1 MRTIKERDIL
11 SIAPNASAVSNAKKI
26 SSGSQF
32 VRRLRS
38 EDDSF
43 YMGECKG
50 SGKSNY
56 IVSADYIEEEN
67 PVFRCSCPSRQLPCK
82 HSIALLYEMLNQKE
96 FELTDI
102 PEDILEKRK
111 KKEAR
116 EAKKQETKETEADKP
131 AKKKSPASKAAAK
144 KKINKQLEG
153 LAVLRKMVNELLLSG
168 LSTMGSIS
176 LKSYKD
182 LVKQLGDYYLSGAQ
196 TYFTELVLEIEKYQK
211 DSDSIHYKNSIE
223 VLKRLR
229 ALEKK
234 ATKYLEEK
242 LVSDNLEIDDNTLY
256 EDLGGILKLDDLDR
270 MGLTKENADLVQLSF
285 REVYN
290 ESRKEFIDVA
300 YWIDLESGEISY
312 SLNYRPVKAL
322 KYIKK
327 EDSCFDILEVKK
339 LYYYPGSLNKR
350 IRWDTSVLK
359 DRDAKTLE
367 VVKSKAYNSIKEA
380 VKAAKAE
387 LKNTLSE
394 SSYGFL
400 INYESICELENEKGR
415 VWVIKDREG
424 DKLELKNPDNIDTV
438 ELIKFMDYEEVRKDG
453 AIFGKIYYSV
463 EDRKL
468 YMEPCS
474 IITDNNIISLEY

>member
-1 MRTIKERDIL
+1 MRIIKERDIL

-32 VRRLRS
+32 VKRSRS
-38 EDDSF
+38 EDDRF

-56 IVSADYIEEEN
+56 IVSVDYIEEEN

-82 HSIALLYEMLNQKE
+82 HSIALLYEMLNGKTFNVE
-96 FELTDI
+96 DI

-111 KKEAR
+111 KKEIR
-116 EAKKQETKETEADKP
+116 EAKKQEAKETADQKP
-131 AKKKSPASKAAAK
+131 VKKRPASKAAAK

-153 LAVLRKMVNELLLSG
+153 LALLRKMVNELLLSG
-168 LSTMGSIS
+168 LASMGSIS
-176 LKSYKD
+176 LRSYKD

-196 TYFTELVLEIEKYQK
+196 TYFTELVIEIEKYQK
-211 DSDSIHYKNSIE
+211 DNDSVHYKNATE

-234 ATKYLEEK
+234 ATGYLEEK
-242 LVSDNLEIDDNTLY
+242 LDSDNLEIDDNTLY

-270 MGLTKENADLVQLSF
+270 MGLTKENVELFQLSF

-290 ESRKEFIDVA
+290 EARKEFIDVA
-300 YWIDLESGEISY
+300 YWMDLDSGEISY

-350 IRWDTSVLK
+350 IRWDSSSFK
-359 DRDAKTLE
+359 DKDEKTLDI
-367 VVKSKAYNSIKEA
+367 VRSKAYGSIKEA
-380 VKAAKAE
+380 VKLAKGE

-394 SSYGFL
+394 YSYGFL
-400 INYESICELENEKGR
+400 ISYESLCELKTEKGT
-415 VWVIKDREG
+415 VWVVKDKTG
-424 DKLELKNPDNIDTV
+424 DRLELKNSGYINTV
-438 ELIKFMDYEEVRKDG
+438 ELIKFMEYEEVRKDA
-453 AIFGKIYYSV
+453 AIFGKIYYDV

-474 IITDNNIISLEY
+474 IITDKRIIGLEY

>member
-1 MRTIKERDIL
+1 MRIIKERDIL

-32 VRRLRS
+32 VKRSRS

-56 IVSADYIEEEN
+56 IVSVDYIEEEN

-82 HSIALLYEMLNQKE
+82 HSIALLYEMLNGKTFNVE
-96 FELTDI
+96 DI

-111 KKEAR
+111 KKEIR
-116 EAKKQETKETEADKP
+116 EAKKQEAKETADQKP
-131 AKKKSPASKAAAK
+131 VKKRPASKAAAK

-153 LAVLRKMVNELLLSG
+153 LALLRKMVNELLLSG
-168 LSTMGSIS
+168 LASMGSIS
-176 LKSYKD
+176 LRSYKD

-196 TYFTELVLEIEKYQK
+196 TYFTELVIEIEKYQK
-211 DSDSIHYKNSIE
+211 DNDSVHYKNATE

-234 ATKYLEEK
+234 ATGYLEEK
-242 LVSDNLEIDDNTLY
+242 LDSDNLEIDDNTLY

-270 MGLTKENADLVQLSF
+270 MGLTKENVELFQLSF

-290 ESRKEFIDVA
+290 EARKEFIDVA
-300 YWIDLESGEISY
+300 YWMDLDSGEISY

-350 IRWDTSVLK
+350 IRWDSSSFK
-359 DRDAKTLE
+359 DKDEKTLDI
-367 VVKSKAYNSIKEA
+367 VRSKAYGSIKEA
-380 VKAAKAE
+380 VKLAKGE

-394 SSYGFL
+394 YSYGFL
-400 INYESICELENEKGR
+400 ISYESLCELKTEKGS
-415 VWVIKDREG
+415 VWVVKDKTG
-424 DKLELKNPDNIDTV
+424 DRLELKNSGYINTV
-438 ELIKFMDYEEVRKDG
+438 ELIKFMEYEEVRKDA
-453 AIFGKIYYSV
+453 AIFGKIYYDV

-474 IITDNNIISLEY
+474 IITDKRIIGLEY

>member
-1 MRTIKERDIL
+1 MRIIKERDIL

-32 VRRLRS
+32 VKRSRS

-56 IVSADYIEEEN
+56 IVSVDYIEEEN

-82 HSIALLYEMLNQKE
+82 HSIALLYEMLNGKTFNVE
-96 FELTDI
+96 DI

-111 KKEAR
+111 KKEIR
-116 EAKKQETKETEADKP
+116 EAKKQEAKETADQKP
-131 AKKKSPASKAAAK
+131 VKKRPASKAAAK

-153 LAVLRKMVNELLLSG
+153 LALLRKMVNELLLSG
-168 LSTMGSIS
+168 LASMGSIS
-176 LKSYKD
+176 LRSYKD

-196 TYFTELVLEIEKYQK
+196 TYFTELVIEIEKYQK
-211 DSDSIHYKNSIE
+211 DNDSVHYKNATE

-234 ATKYLEEK
+234 ATGYLEEK
-242 LVSDNLEIDDNTLY
+242 LDSDNLEIDDNTLY

-270 MGLTKENADLVQLSF
+270 MGLTKENVELFQLSF

-290 ESRKEFIDVA
+290 EARKEFIDVA
-300 YWIDLESGEISY
+300 YWMDLDSGEISY

-350 IRWDTSVLK
+350 IRWDSSSFKYK
-359 DRDAKTLE
+359 DEKTLDI
-367 VVKSKAYNSIKEA
+367 VRSKAYGSIKEA
-380 VKAAKAE
+380 VKLAKGE

-394 SSYGFL
+394 YSYGFL
-400 INYESICELENEKGR
+400 ISYESLCELKTEKGT
-415 VWVIKDREG
+415 VWVVKDKTG
-424 DKLELKNPDNIDTV
+424 DRLELKNSGYINTV
-438 ELIKFMDYEEVRKDG
+438 ELIKFMEYEEVRKDA
-453 AIFGKIYYSV
+453 AIFGKIYYDV

-474 IITDNNIISLEY
+474 IITDKRIIGLEY

>member
-1 MRTIKERDIL
+1 MRIIKERDIL

-32 VRRLRS
+32 VKRSRS

-56 IVSADYIEEEN
+56 IVSVDYIEEEN

-82 HSIALLYEMLNQKE
+82 HSIALLYEMLNGKTFNVE
-96 FELTDI
+96 DI

-111 KKEAR
+111 KKEIR
-116 EAKKQETKETEADKP
+116 EAKKQEAKETADQKP
-131 AKKKSPASKAAAK
+131 VKKRPASKAAAK

-153 LAVLRKMVNELLLSG
+153 LALLRKMVNELLLSG
-168 LSTMGSIS
+168 LASMGSIS
-176 LKSYKD
+176 LRSYKD

-196 TYFTELVLEIEKYQK
+196 TYFTELVIEIEKYQK
-211 DSDSIHYKNSIE
+211 DNDSVHYKNATE

-234 ATKYLEEK
+234 ATGYLEEK
-242 LVSDNLEIDDNTLY
+242 LDSDNLEIDDNTLY

-270 MGLTKENADLVQLSF
+270 MGLTKENVELFQLSF

-290 ESRKEFIDVA
+290 EARKEFIDVA
-300 YWIDLESGEISY
+300 YWVDLDSGEISY

-350 IRWDTSVLK
+350 IRWDSSSFK
-359 DRDAKTLE
+359 DKDEKTLDI
-367 VVKSKAYNSIKEA
+367 VRSKAYGSIKEA
-380 VKAAKAE
+380 VKLAKGE

-394 SSYGFL
+394 YSYGFL
-400 INYESICELENEKGR
+400 ISYESLCELKTEKGT
-415 VWVIKDREG
+415 VWVVKDKTG
-424 DKLELKNPDNIDTV
+424 DRLELKNSGYINTV
-438 ELIKFMDYEEVRKDG
+438 ELIKFMEYEEVRKDA
-453 AIFGKIYYSV
+453 AIFGKIYYNV

-474 IITDNNIISLEY
+474 IITDKRIIGLEY

>member
-1 MRTIKERDIL
+1 MRIIKERDIL

-32 VRRLRS
+32 VKRSRS

-56 IVSADYIEEEN
+56 IVSVDYIEEEN

-82 HSIALLYEMLNQKE
+82 HSIALLYEMLNGKTFNVE
-96 FELTDI
+96 DI

-111 KKEAR
+111 KKEIR
-116 EAKKQETKETEADKP
+116 EAKKQEAKETADQKP
-131 AKKKSPASKAAAK
+131 VKKRPASKAAAK

-153 LAVLRKMVNELLLSG
+153 LALLRKMVNELLLSG
-168 LSTMGSIS
+168 LASMGSIS
-176 LKSYKD
+176 LRSYKD

-196 TYFTELVLEIEKYQK
+196 TYFTELVIEIEKYQK
-211 DSDSIHYKNSIE
+211 DNDSVHYKNATE

-234 ATKYLEEK
+234 ATGYLEEK
-242 LVSDNLEIDDNTLY
+242 LDSDNLEIDDNTLY

-270 MGLTKENADLVQLSF
+270 MGLTKENVELFQLSF

-290 ESRKEFIDVA
+290 EARKEFIDVA
-300 YWIDLESGEISY
+300 YWMDLDSGEISY

-350 IRWDTSVLK
+350 IRWDSSSFK
-359 DRDAKTLE
+359 DKDEKTLDI
-367 VVKSKAYNSIKEA
+367 VRSKAYGSIKEA
-380 VKAAKAE
+380 VKLAKGE

-394 SSYGFL
+394 YSYGFL
-400 INYESICELENEKGR
+400 ISYESLCELKSEKGT
-415 VWVIKDREG
+415 VWVVKDKTG
-424 DKLELKNPDNIDTV
+424 DRLELKNSGYINTV
-438 ELIKFMDYEEVRKDG
+438 ELIKFMEYEEVRKDA
-453 AIFGKIYYSV
+453 AIFGKIYYDV

-474 IITDNNIISLEY
+474 IITDKRIIGLEY

>member
-32 VRRLRS
+32 VKRSRS

-56 IVSADYIEEEN
+56 IVSVDYIEEEN

-82 HSIALLYEMLNQKE
+82 HSIALLYEMLNGKTFNVE
-96 FELTDI
+96 DI

-111 KKEAR
+111 KKEIR
-116 EAKKQETKETEADKP
+116 EAKKQEAKETDDQKP
-131 AKKKSPASKAAAK
+131 VKKRPASKAAAK

-153 LAVLRKMVNELLLSG
+153 LALLRKMVNELLLSG
-168 LSTMGSIS
+168 LASMGSIS
-176 LKSYKD
+176 LRSYKD

-196 TYFTELVLEIEKYQK
+196 TYFTELVIEIEKYQK
-211 DSDSIHYKNSIE
+211 DNDSVHYKNATE

-234 ATKYLEEK
+234 ATGYLEEK
-242 LVSDNLEIDDNTLY
+242 LDSDNLEIDDNTLY

-270 MGLTKENADLVQLSF
+270 MGLTKENVELFQLSF

-290 ESRKEFIDVA
+290 EARKEFIDVA
-300 YWIDLESGEISY
+300 YWMDLDSGEISY

-350 IRWDTSVLK
+350 IRWDSSSFK
-359 DRDAKTLE
+359 DKDEKTLDI
-367 VVKSKAYNSIKEA
+367 VRSKAYGSIKEA
-380 VKAAKAE
+380 VKLAKGE

-394 SSYGFL
+394 YSYGFL
-400 INYESICELENEKGR
+400 ISYESLCELKTEKGT
-415 VWVIKDREG
+415 VWVVKDKSG
-424 DKLELKNPDNIDTV
+424 DRLELKNSGDINTV
-438 ELIKFMDYEEVRKDG
+438 ELIKFMEYEEVRKDA
-453 AIFGKIYYSV
+453 AIFGKIYYNV

-474 IITDNNIISLEY
+474 IITDKRIIGLEY

>member
-32 VRRLRS
+32 VKRSRS

-56 IVSADYIEEEN
+56 IVSVDYIEEEN

-82 HSIALLYEMLNQKE
+82 HSIALLYEMLNGKTFNVE
-96 FELTDI
+96 DI

-111 KKEAR
+111 KKEIR
-116 EAKKQETKETEADKP
+116 EAKKQEAKETSDQKP
-131 AKKKSPASKAAAK
+131 VKKRPASKAAAK

-153 LAVLRKMVNELLLSG
+153 LALLRKMVNELLLSG
-168 LSTMGSIS
+168 LASMGSIS
-176 LKSYKD
+176 LRSYKD

-196 TYFTELVLEIEKYQK
+196 TYFTELVIEIEKYQK
-211 DSDSIHYKNSIE
+211 DNDSVHYKNATE

-234 ATKYLEEK
+234 ATGYLEEK
-242 LVSDNLEIDDNTLY
+242 LDSDNLEIDDNTLY

-270 MGLTKENADLVQLSF
+270 MGLTKENVELFQLSF

-290 ESRKEFIDVA
+290 EARKEFIDVA
-300 YWIDLESGEISY
+300 YWVDLDSGEISY

-350 IRWDTSVLK
+350 IRWDSSSFK
-359 DRDAKTLE
+359 DKDEKTLDI
-367 VVKSKAYNSIKEA
+367 VRSKAYGSIKEA
-380 VKAAKAE
+380 VKLAKGE

-394 SSYGFL
+394 YSYGFL
-400 INYESICELENEKGR
+400 ISYESLCELKTEKGT
-415 VWVIKDREG
+415 VWVVKDKTG
-424 DKLELKNPDNIDTV
+424 DRLELKNSGYINTV
-438 ELIKFMDYEEVRKDG
+438 ELIKFMEYEEVRKDA
-453 AIFGKIYYSV
+453 AIFGKIYYDV

-474 IITDNNIISLEY
+474 IITDKRIIGLEY

>member
-26 SSGSQF
+26 SSGSKF

-38 EDDSF
+38 EDESF

-82 HSIALLYEMLNQKE
+82 HSIALLYEMLNQKD
-96 FELTDI
+96 FEVTDI

-116 EAKKQETKETEADKP
+116 EAKKQETKEAADKP

-242 LVSDNLEIDDNTLY
+242 LNSDNLEIDDNTLY

-312 SLNYRPVKAL
+312 SLNYRPLKAL

-339 LYYYPGSLNKR
+339 LYYYPGNLNKR
-350 IRWDTSVLK
+350 IRWDTAVLK
-359 DRDAKTLE
+359 DRDSETLK
-367 VVKSKAYNSIKEA
+367 VIKSKAYNSIKEA

-394 SSYGFL
+394 FSYGFL
-400 INYESICELENEKGR
+400 INYESLCEFKTEKDK
-415 VWVIKDREG
+415 VWIIKDQTK
-424 DKLELKNPDNIDTV
+424 DKLELKNPDTINTV
-438 ELIKFMDYEEVRKDG
+438 ELIKFLDYEEIRKN
-453 AIFGKIYYSV
+453 ATIFGKIYYSV

-474 IITDNNIISLEY
+474 IITDKRIINLEY

>member
-32 VRRLRS
+32 VKRSRS

-56 IVSADYIEEEN
+56 IVSVDYIEEEN

-82 HSIALLYEMLNQKE
+82 HSIALLYEMLNGKTFNVE
-96 FELTDI
+96 DI

-111 KKEAR
+111 KKEIR
-116 EAKKQETKETEADKP
+116 EAKKQEAKETSDQKP
-131 AKKKSPASKAAAK
+131 VKKRPASKAVAK

-153 LAVLRKMVNELLLSG
+153 LALLRKMVNELLLSG
-168 LSTMGSIS
+168 LASMGSIS
-176 LKSYKD
+176 LRSYKD

-196 TYFTELVLEIEKYQK
+196 TYFTELVIEIEKYQK
-211 DSDSIHYKNSIE
+211 DNDSVHYKNATE

-234 ATKYLEEK
+234 ATGYLEEK
-242 LVSDNLEIDDNTLY
+242 LDSDNLEIDDNTLY

-270 MGLTKENADLVQLSF
+270 MGLTKENVELFQLSF

-290 ESRKEFIDVA
+290 EARKEFIDVA
-300 YWIDLESGEISY
+300 YWMDLDSGEISY

-350 IRWDTSVLK
+350 IRWDSSSFK
-359 DRDAKTLE
+359 DKDEKTLDI
-367 VVKSKAYNSIKEA
+367 VRSKAYGSIKEA
-380 VKAAKAE
+380 VKLAKGE

-394 SSYGFL
+394 YSYGFL
-400 INYESICELENEKGR
+400 ISYESLCELKTEKGT
-415 VWVIKDREG
+415 VWVVKDKTG
-424 DKLELKNPDNIDTV
+424 DRLELKNSGYINTV
-438 ELIKFMDYEEVRKDG
+438 ELIKFMEYEEVRKDA
-453 AIFGKIYYSV
+453 AIFGKIYYDV

-474 IITDNNIISLEY
+474 IITDKRIIGLEY

>member
-32 VRRLRS
+32 VKRSRS

-56 IVSADYIEEEN
+56 IVSVDYIEEEN

-82 HSIALLYEMLNQKE
+82 HSIALLYEMLNGKTFNVE
-96 FELTDI
+96 DI

-111 KKEAR
+111 KKEIR
-116 EAKKQETKETEADKP
+116 EAKKQEAKETSDQKP
-131 AKKKSPASKAAAK
+131 VKKRPASKAAAK

-153 LAVLRKMVNELLLSG
+153 LALLRKMVNELLLSG
-168 LSTMGSIS
+168 LASMGSIS

-196 TYFTELVLEIEKYQK
+196 TYFTELVIEIEKYQK
-211 DSDSIHYKNSIE
+211 DNDSVHYKNATE

-234 ATKYLEEK
+234 ATGYLEEK
-242 LVSDNLEIDDNTLY
+242 LDSDNLEIDDNTLY

-270 MGLTKENADLVQLSF
+270 MGLTKENVELFQLSF

-290 ESRKEFIDVA
+290 EARKEFIDVA
-300 YWIDLESGEISY
+300 YWMDLDSGEISY

-350 IRWDTSVLK
+350 IRWDSSSFK
-359 DRDAKTLE
+359 DKDEKTLDI
-367 VVKSKAYNSIKEA
+367 VRSKAYGSIKEA
-380 VKAAKAE
+380 VKLAKGE

-394 SSYGFL
+394 YSYGFL
-400 INYESICELENEKGR
+400 ISYESLCELKTEKGT
-415 VWVIKDREG
+415 VWVVKDKTG
-424 DKLELKNPDNIDTV
+424 DRLELKNSGYINTV
-438 ELIKFMDYEEVRKDG
+438 ELIKFMEYEEVRKDA
-453 AIFGKIYYSV
+453 AIFGKTYYDV

-474 IITDNNIISLEY
+474 IITDKRIIGLEY

>member
-11 SIAPNASAVSNAKKI
+11 SIAPNASAVNNAKKI

-96 FELTDI
+96 FEVTDI

-116 EAKKQETKETEADKP
+116 EAKKQETKETGADKP

-211 DSDSIHYKNSIE
+211 DSDSIHYKNAIE

-242 LVSDNLEIDDNTLY
+242 LDSDNLEIDDNTLY

-300 YWIDLESGEISY
+300 Y
-312 SLNYRPVKAL
+312 
-322 KYIKK
+322 
-327 EDSCFDILEVKK
+327 
-339 LYYYPGSLNKR
+339 
-350 IRWDTSVLK
+350 
-359 DRDAKTLE
+359 
-367 VVKSKAYNSIKEA
+367 
-380 VKAAKAE
+380 
-387 LKNTLSE
+387 
-394 SSYGFL
+394 
-400 INYESICELENEKGR
+400 
-415 VWVIKDREG
+415 
-424 DKLELKNPDNIDTV
+424 
-438 ELIKFMDYEEVRKDG
+438 
-453 AIFGKIYYSV
+453 
-463 EDRKL
+463 
-468 YMEPCS
+468 
-474 IITDNNIISLEY
+474 

>member
-32 VRRLRS
+32 VKRSRS

-56 IVSADYIEEEN
+56 IVSVDYIEEEN

-82 HSIALLYEMLNQKE
+82 HSIALLYEMLNGKTFNVE
-96 FELTDI
+96 DI

-111 KKEAR
+111 KKEIR
-116 EAKKQETKETEADKP
+116 EAKKQEAKETSDQKP
-131 AKKKSPASKAAAK
+131 VKKRPASKAAAK

-153 LAVLRKMVNELLLSG
+153 LALLRKMVNELLLSG
-168 LSTMGSIS
+168 LASMGSIS
-176 LKSYKD
+176 LRSYKD

-196 TYFTELVLEIEKYQK
+196 TYFTELVIEIEKYQK
-211 DSDSIHYKNSIE
+211 DNDSVHYKNATE

-234 ATKYLEEK
+234 ATGYLEEK
-242 LVSDNLEIDDNTLY
+242 LDSDNLEIDDNTLY

-270 MGLTKENADLVQLSF
+270 MGLTKENVELFQLSF

-290 ESRKEFIDVA
+290 EARKEFIDVA
-300 YWIDLESGEISY
+300 YWMDLDSGEISY

-350 IRWDTSVLK
+350 IRWDSSSFK
-359 DRDAKTLE
+359 DKDEKTLDI
-367 VVKSKAYNSIKEA
+367 VRSKAYGSIKEA
-380 VKAAKAE
+380 VKLAKGE

-394 SSYGFL
+394 YSYGFL
-400 INYESICELENEKGR
+400 ISYESLCELKTEKGT
-415 VWVIKDREG
+415 VWVVKDKTG
-424 DKLELKNPDNIDTV
+424 DRLELKNSGYINTV
-438 ELIKFMDYEEVRKDG
+438 ELIKFMEYEEVRKDA
-453 AIFGKIYYSV
+453 AIFGKIYYDV

-474 IITDNNIISLEY
+474 IITDKRIIGLEY

>member
-32 VRRLRS
+32 VKRSRS

-56 IVSADYIEEEN
+56 IVSVDYIEEEN

-82 HSIALLYEMLNQKE
+82 HSIALLYEMLNGKTFNVE
-96 FELTDI
+96 DI

-111 KKEAR
+111 KKEIR
-116 EAKKQETKETEADKP
+116 EAKKQEAKETADQKP
-131 AKKKSPASKAAAK
+131 VKKRPASKAAAK

-153 LAVLRKMVNELLLSG
+153 LALLRKMVNELLLSG
-168 LSTMGSIS
+168 LASMGSIS
-176 LKSYKD
+176 LRSYKD

-211 DSDSIHYKNSIE
+211 DSDSIHYKNAIE

-242 LVSDNLEIDDNTLY
+242 LDSDNLEIDDNTLY

-270 MGLTKENADLVQLSF
+270 MGLTKENVELFQLSF

-290 ESRKEFIDVA
+290 EARKEFIDVA
-300 YWIDLESGEISY
+300 YWMDLDSGEISY

-350 IRWDTSVLK
+350 IRWDSSSFK
-359 DRDAKTLE
+359 DKDEKTLDI
-367 VVKSKAYNSIKEA
+367 VRSKAYGSIKEA
-380 VKAAKAE
+380 VKLAKGE

-394 SSYGFL
+394 YSYGFL
-400 INYESICELENEKGR
+400 ISYESLCELKTEKGT
-415 VWVIKDREG
+415 VWVVKDKTG
-424 DKLELKNPDNIDTV
+424 DRLELKNSGDINTV
-438 ELIKFMDYEEVRKDG
+438 ELIKFMEYEEVRKDA
-453 AIFGKIYYSV
+453 AIFGKIYYNV

-474 IITDNNIISLEY
+474 IITDKRIIGLEY

>member
-32 VRRLRS
+32 VKRSRS

-56 IVSADYIEEEN
+56 IVSVDYIEEEN

-82 HSIALLYEMLNQKE
+82 HSIALLYEMLNGKTFNVE
-96 FELTDI
+96 DI

-111 KKEAR
+111 KKEIR
-116 EAKKQETKETEADKP
+116 EAKKQEAKETSDQKP
-131 AKKKSPASKAAAK
+131 VKKRPASKAAAK

-211 DSDSIHYKNSIE
+211 DSDSIHYKNATE

-234 ATKYLEEK
+234 ATGYLEEK
-242 LVSDNLEIDDNTLY
+242 LDSDNLEIDDNTLY

-270 MGLTKENADLVQLSF
+270 MGLTKENVELFQLSF

-290 ESRKEFIDVA
+290 EARKEFIDVA
-300 YWIDLESGEISY
+300 YWMDLDSGEISY

-339 LYYYPGSLNKR
+339 LYHYPGSLNKR
-350 IRWDTSVLK
+350 IRWDSSSFK
-359 DRDAKTLE
+359 DKDEKTLDI
-367 VVKSKAYNSIKEA
+367 VRSKAYGSIKEA
-380 VKAAKAE
+380 VKSAKGE

-394 SSYGFL
+394 YSYGFL
-400 INYESICELENEKGR
+400 ISYESLCELKTEKGT
-415 VWVIKDREG
+415 VWVVKDKTG
-424 DKLELKNPDNIDTV
+424 DRLELKNSGDINTV
-438 ELIKFMDYEEVRKDG
+438 ELIKFMEYEEVRKDA
-453 AIFGKIYYSV
+453 AIFGKIYYNV

-474 IITDNNIISLEY
+474 IITDKRIIGLEY

>member
-1 MRTIKERDIL
+1 MRIIKERDIL

-32 VRRLRS
+32 VKRSRS

-56 IVSADYIEEEN
+56 IVSVDYIEEEN

-82 HSIALLYEMLNQKE
+82 HSIALLYEMLNGKTFNVE
-96 FELTDI
+96 DI

-111 KKEAR
+111 KKEIR
-116 EAKKQETKETEADKP
+116 EAKKQEAKETSDQKP
-131 AKKKSPASKAAAK
+131 VKKRPASKAAAK

-153 LAVLRKMVNELLLSG
+153 LALLRKMVNELLLSG
-168 LSTMGSIS
+168 LASMGSIS

-196 TYFTELVLEIEKYQK
+196 TYFTELVIEIEKYQK
-211 DSDSIHYKNSIE
+211 DNDSVHYKNATE

-234 ATKYLEEK
+234 ATGYLEEK
-242 LVSDNLEIDDNTLY
+242 LDSDNLEIDDNTLY

-270 MGLTKENADLVQLSF
+270 MGLTKENVELFQLSF

-290 ESRKEFIDVA
+290 EARKEFIDVA
-300 YWIDLESGEISY
+300 YWVDLDSGEISY

-350 IRWDTSVLK
+350 IRWDSSSFK
-359 DRDAKTLE
+359 DKDEKTLDI
-367 VVKSKAYNSIKEA
+367 VRSKAYGSIKEA
-380 VKAAKAE
+380 VKLAKGE

-394 SSYGFL
+394 YSYGFL
-400 INYESICELENEKGR
+400 ISYESLCELKTEKGT
-415 VWVIKDREG
+415 VWVVKDKTG
-424 DKLELKNPDNIDTV
+424 DRLELKNSGDINTV
-438 ELIKFMDYEEVRKDG
+438 ELIKFMEYEEVRKDA
-453 AIFGKIYYSV
+453 AIFGKIYYDV

-474 IITDNNIISLEY
+474 IITDKRIIGLEY

>member
-11 SIAPNASAVSNAKKI
+11 SIAPNASAVNNAKKI

-96 FELTDI
+96 FEVTDI

-111 KKEAR
+111 KKEIR
-116 EAKKQETKETEADKP
+116 EAKKQEAKETADQKP
-131 AKKKSPASKAAAK
+131 VKKRPASKAAAK

-153 LAVLRKMVNELLLSG
+153 LALLRKMVNELLLSG
-168 LSTMGSIS
+168 LASMGSIS
-176 LKSYKD
+176 LRSYKD

-196 TYFTELVLEIEKYQK
+196 TYFTELVIEIEKYQK
-211 DSDSIHYKNSIE
+211 DNDSVHYKNATE

-234 ATKYLEEK
+234 ATGYLEEK
-242 LVSDNLEIDDNTLY
+242 LDSDNLEIDDNTLY

-270 MGLTKENADLVQLSF
+270 MGLTKENVELFQLSF

-290 ESRKEFIDVA
+290 EARKEFIDVA
-300 YWIDLESGEISY
+300 YWMDLDSGEISY

-350 IRWDTSVLK
+350 IRWDSSSFK
-359 DRDAKTLE
+359 DKDEKTLDI
-367 VVKSKAYNSIKEA
+367 VRSKAYGSIKEA
-380 VKAAKAE
+380 VKLAKGE

-394 SSYGFL
+394 YSYGFL
-400 INYESICELENEKGR
+400 ISYESLCELKTEKGT
-415 VWVIKDREG
+415 VWVVKDKTG
-424 DKLELKNPDNIDTV
+424 DRLELKNSGYINTV
-438 ELIKFMDYEEVRKDG
+438 ELIKFMEYEEVRKDA
-453 AIFGKIYYSV
+453 AIFGKIYYDV

-474 IITDNNIISLEY
+474 IITDKRIIGLEY

>member
-1 MRTIKERDIL
+1 MRIIKERDIL

-32 VRRLRS
+32 VKRSRS

-56 IVSADYIEEEN
+56 IVSVDYIEEEN

-82 HSIALLYEMLNQKE
+82 HSIALLYEMLNGKTFNVE
-96 FELTDI
+96 DI

-111 KKEAR
+111 KKEIR
-116 EAKKQETKETEADKP
+116 EAKKQEAKETADQKP
-131 AKKKSPASKAAAK
+131 VKKRPASKAAAK

-153 LAVLRKMVNELLLSG
+153 LALLRKMVNELLLSG
-168 LSTMGSIS
+168 LASMGSIS
-176 LKSYKD
+176 LRSYKD

-196 TYFTELVLEIEKYQK
+196 TYFTELVIEIEKYQK
-211 DSDSIHYKNSIE
+211 DNDSVHYKNATE

-234 ATKYLEEK
+234 ATGYLEEK
-242 LVSDNLEIDDNTLY
+242 LDSDNLEIDDNTLY

-270 MGLTKENADLVQLSF
+270 MGLTKENVELFQLSF

-290 ESRKEFIDVA
+290 EARKEFIDVA
-300 YWIDLESGEISY
+300 YWMDLDSGEISY

-350 IRWDTSVLK
+350 IRWDSSSFK
-359 DRDAKTLE
+359 DKDEKTLDI
-367 VVKSKAYNSIKEA
+367 VRSKAYGSIKEA
-380 VKAAKAE
+380 VKLAKGE

-394 SSYGFL
+394 YSYGFL
-400 INYESICELENEKGR
+400 ISYESLCELKTEKGT
-415 VWVIKDREG
+415 VWVVKDKTG
-424 DKLELKNPDNIDTV
+424 DRLELKNSGYINTV
-438 ELIKFMDYEEVRKDG
+438 ELIKFMEYEEVRKDA
-453 AIFGKIYYSV
+453 AIFGKIYYDV

-474 IITDNNIISLEY
+474 IITDKRIIGLEY

>member
-32 VRRLRS
+32 VKRSRS

-56 IVSADYIEEEN
+56 IVSVDYIEEEN

-82 HSIALLYEMLNQKE
+82 HSIALLYEMLNGKTFNVE
-96 FELTDI
+96 DI

-111 KKEAR
+111 KKEIR
-116 EAKKQETKETEADKP
+116 EAKKQEAKETSDQKP
-131 AKKKSPASKAAAK
+131 VKKRPASKAAAK

-153 LAVLRKMVNELLLSG
+153 LALLRKMVNELLLSG
-168 LSTMGSIS
+168 LASMGSIS

-196 TYFTELVLEIEKYQK
+196 TYFTELVIEIEKYQK
-211 DSDSIHYKNSIE
+211 DNDSVHYKNATE

-234 ATKYLEEK
+234 ATGYLEEK
-242 LVSDNLEIDDNTLY
+242 LDSDNLEIDDNTLY

-270 MGLTKENADLVQLSF
+270 MGLTKENVELFQLSF

-290 ESRKEFIDVA
+290 EARKEFIDVA
-300 YWIDLESGEISY
+300 YWMDLDSGEISY

-350 IRWDTSVLK
+350 IRWDSSSFK
-359 DRDAKTLE
+359 DKDEKTLDI
-367 VVKSKAYNSIKEA
+367 VRSKAYGSIKEA
-380 VKAAKAE
+380 VKLAKGE

-394 SSYGFL
+394 YSYGFL
-400 INYESICELENEKGR
+400 ISYESLCELKTEKGT
-415 VWVIKDREG
+415 VWVVKDKTG
-424 DKLELKNPDNIDTV
+424 DRLELKNSGYINTV
-438 ELIKFMDYEEVRKDG
+438 ELIKFMEYEEVRKDA
-453 AIFGKIYYSV
+453 AIFGKIYYDV

-474 IITDNNIISLEY
+474 IITDKRIIGLEY

>member
-32 VRRLRS
+32 VKRSRS

-56 IVSADYIEEEN
+56 IVSVDYIEEEN

-96 FELTDI
+96 FEVTDI

-116 EAKKQETKETEADKP
+116 EAKKQETKETGADKP
-131 AKKKSPASKAAAK
+131 AK

-211 DSDSIHYKNSIE
+211 DSDSIHYKNAIE

-234 ATKYLEEK
+234 ATGYLEEK
-242 LVSDNLEIDDNTLY
+242 LDSDNLEIDDNTLY

-270 MGLTKENADLVQLSF
+270 MGLTKENVELFQLSF

-290 ESRKEFIDVA
+290 EARKEFIDVA
-300 YWIDLESGEISY
+300 YWMDLDSGEISY

-350 IRWDTSVLK
+350 IRWDSSSFK
-359 DRDAKTLE
+359 DKDEKTLDI
-367 VVKSKAYNSIKEA
+367 VRSKAYVSIKEA
-380 VKAAKAE
+380 VKLAKGE

-394 SSYGFL
+394 YSYGFL
-400 INYESICELENEKGR
+400 ISYESLCELKTEKGT
-415 VWVIKDREG
+415 VWVVKDKTG
-424 DKLELKNPDNIDTV
+424 DRLELKNSGDINTV
-438 ELIKFMDYEEVRKDG
+438 ELIKFMEYEEVRKDA
-453 AIFGKIYYSV
+453 AIFGKIYYNV

-474 IITDNNIISLEY
+474 IITDKRIIGLEY

>member
-32 VRRLRS
+32 VKRSRS

-56 IVSADYIEEEN
+56 IVSVDYIEEEN

-96 FELTDI
+96 FEVTDI

-116 EAKKQETKETEADKP
+116 EAKKQETKETGADKP

-153 LAVLRKMVNELLLSG
+153 LALLRKMVNELLLSG
-168 LSTMGSIS
+168 LASMGSIS
-176 LKSYKD
+176 LRSYKD

-196 TYFTELVLEIEKYQK
+196 TYFTELVIEIEKYQK
-211 DSDSIHYKNSIE
+211 DNDSVHYKNATE

-234 ATKYLEEK
+234 ATGYLEEK
-242 LVSDNLEIDDNTLY
+242 LDSDNLEIDDNTLY

-270 MGLTKENADLVQLSF
+270 MGLTKENVELFQLSF

-290 ESRKEFIDVA
+290 EARKEFIDVA
-300 YWIDLESGEISY
+300 YWMDLDSGEISY

-350 IRWDTSVLK
+350 IRWDSSSFK
-359 DRDAKTLE
+359 DKDEKTLDI
-367 VVKSKAYNSIKEA
+367 VRSKAYGSIKEA
-380 VKAAKAE
+380 VKSAKSE

-394 SSYGFL
+394 YSYGFL
-400 INYESICELENEKGR
+400 ISYENLCELKTEKGT
-415 VWVIKDREG
+415 VWVVKDKTG
-424 DKLELKNPDNIDTV
+424 DRLELKNSGDINTV
-438 ELIKFMDYEEVRKDG
+438 ELIKFMEYEEVRKDA
-453 AIFGKIYYSV
+453 AIFGKIYYNV

-474 IITDNNIISLEY
+474 IITDKRIIGLEY